1 MGISMQWNDYQLILA
16 IARAGRLPEAAEELG
31 LTVSTMF
38 RRIERI
44 EEIMSGPIFERQRGV
59 YRPNPVGTELVRA
72 AELMED
78 QTLLAERKIESA
90 SSTLT
95 GVLTIAASE
104 TLALSFLPRQVARLN
119 AEHPDLQVHILSGN
133 EVVSLTNREA
143 DVALRPVRPRDTALF
158 GRKLAD
164 IHWAVYSDLQAKA
177 RNAEGLPVE
186 IEHFI
191 GLKESVLAER
201 VAQLLQSNYPKARVS
216 NAANSLV
223 LMASCAAQGCGLA
236 LLPMPLGEQWPG
248 LHRLSA
254 PIRSAAGELW
264 VVCHKDMR
272 HNQRVRI
279 AFDTLIQGALAE
291 QHLFQGDGVAARSP
305 D

>member
-1 MGISMQWNDYQLILA
+1 MQWNDYQLILA
-16 IARAGRLPEAAEELG
+16 IARAKRLPEAAKELG

-44 EEIMSGPIFERQRGV
+44 EEMMSGPIFERQRGV
-59 YRPNPVGTELVRA
+59 YRTNHVGAELVRA

-90 SSTLT
+90 SSMLS

-104 TLALSFLPRQVARLN
+104 TIALSFLPRQIAVMN
-119 AEHPDLQVHILSGN
+119 AEHPDLQVQVLSGN
-133 EVVSLTNREA
+133 EVLSLTNREA
-143 DVALRPVRPRDTALF
+143 DVALRPVRPRDTSLF
-158 GRKLAD
+158 GRKLTD
-164 IHWAVYSDLQAKA
+164 IHWAVYGDPQAKE
-177 RNAEGLPVE
+177 RNAKALSVE
-186 IEHFI
+186 HEHFI
-191 GLKESVLAER
+191 GLTESVLVER
-201 VAQLLQSNYPKARVS
+201 VAQMLHGNFPKARVS

-223 LMASCAAQGCGLA
+223 LVANCAAQGCGLA

-248 LHRLSA
+248 LCRLSN
-254 PIRSAAGELW
+254 PIRSKGGELW

-272 HNQRVRI
+272 QNQRIRV
-279 AFDTLIQGALAE
+279 AFDTLINGALKE
-291 QHLFQGDGVAARSP
+291 QHLFQGAA

>member
-1 MGISMQWNDYQLILA
+1 MRWNDYQLILA
-16 IARAGRLPEAAEELG
+16 VARAQRLPEAAEELG

-44 EEIMSGPIFERQRGV
+44 EEMMSGPIFERQRGV
-59 YRPNPVGTELVRA
+59 YRPNPVGAELVRA

-78 QTLLAERKIESA
+78 QALLAERKIESA

-119 AEHPDLQVHILSGN
+119 AEHPDLQIHVLSGN
-133 EVVSLTNREA
+133 EVLSLTNREA
-143 DVALRPVRPRDTALF
+143 DVALRPVRPRDTSLF
-158 GRKLAD
+158 GRKLTD
-164 IHWAVYSDLQAKA
+164 IHWAVYGDPQAKE
-177 RNAEGLPVE
+177 RNVE
-186 IEHFI
+186 ALTVEHEHFI
-191 GLKESVLAER
+191 GLRESVLAEW
-201 VAQLLQSNYPKARVS
+201 VAQLLQTNFPKARVS

-236 LLPMPLGEQWPG
+236 LLPMPLGERWPG
-248 LHRLSA
+248 LHRISN
-254 PIRSAAGELW
+254 PIRSTAGELW

-272 HNQRVRI
+272 QNQSVRV
-279 AFDTLIQGALAE
+279 AFDALIKGALKE
-291 QHLFQGDGVAARSP
+291 QHLFRGVKASGNSS